1 MSSEAV
7 KILGFRQTQSR
18 QREQWSDKQKD
29 GVTDSLINRQTDK
42 KTDRQTDRQEGQQA
56 GGVCGLAVEAERGGC
71 LHVAGCDAKQI
82 RLVRLGK

>member
-29 GVTDSLINRQTDK
+29 SVTDSLRDRQTDK
-42 KTDRQTDRQEGQQA
+42 KKKDRQTDRQTGEA
-56 GGVCGLAVEAERGGC
+56 GRPAGRRSVWSGGGEAAFMWLAVMLSKYGC
-71 LHVAGCDAKQI
+71 
-82 RLVRLGK
+82 

>member
-29 GVTDSLINRQTDK
+29 SVTDSLINRQTDK
-42 KTDRQTDRQEGQQA
+42 KKKKTDRQTGEA
-56 GGVCGLAVEAERGGC
+56 GRPAGRRSVWSGGGEAAFMWLAVMLSKYGC
-71 LHVAGCDAKQI
+71 
-82 RLVRLGK
+82 